1 MQSLPNEIWSDP
13 GLEGKYRFERVVAS
27 GAMAIVVVARHLEL
41 DEKVAIKFL
50 CPEAIRSNAAVSRF
64 RREARAAAK
73 IKNQHVVR
81 IIDVSTTESGIPYF
95 VMEYLDGMDLERV
108 LRQYPDRRAPI
119 SDALDFVLQASEA
132 IIEGHSLGIVHRD
145 LKPAN
150 LFCVDRGDGYPQ
162 IKVLDFGISKFTT
175 APGDVERTDQY
186 EILGSPRYM
195 SPEQITSAWA
205 VDHRTDIW
213 ALGVLLYEAIA
224 GRAPFRDELIPELW
238 RKIRQEAPEPLQ
250 ELRPDC
256 PLALAEVVHKC
267 LEKDPNRRFAD
278 LSELAR
284 DLAPFAPDRSR
295 ASIARIRWTVDS
307 NSDVSTRPSSYSD
320 SYNRLAINTDARRR
334 RNWLIGGAVVV
345 SLGFGVILSL
355 VQQAPNRDVTP
366 PVPTVANVQHTFAVT
381 PSTVVTPEP
390 SPGLNTEPSKTSQF
404 TTNAPEL
411 KDTHQEPFVRIPR
424 RPNRTSTTPTSSSS
438 AASSVPGSTPAPS
451 TPREGTTNVPR
462 VPAFLIDPIDDRN
475 KDLP

>member
-13 GLEGKYRFERVVAS
+13 GLDGKYRFERIVAS

-108 LRQYPDRRAPI
+108 LRQYPERRAPI
-119 SDALDFVLQASEA
+119 SDAIDFVLQASEA

-213 ALGVLLYEAIA
+213 ALGVILYEAIA

-256 PLALAEVVHKC
+256 PLPLAEVVHKC

-320 SYNRLAINTDARRR
+320 SYNRLATNTNARLR
-334 RNWLIGGAVVV
+334 RNWLIGSAVVV
-345 SLGFGVILSL
+345 SLGFGVSISL
-355 VQQAPNRDVTP
+355 VQNAPNRDVTP
-366 PVPTVANVQHTFAVT
+366 PLPTAPNVQHTFAVT
-381 PSTVVTPEP
+381 PSKVVP
-390 SPGLNTEPSKTSQF
+390 TEPIAAPITESSITSHPVPNASESKDSRQDRYVH
-404 TTNAPEL
+404 L
-411 KDTHQEPFVRIPR
+411 PR
-424 RPNRTSTTPTSSSS
+424 RSNRNSTTPTSPSLP
-438 AASSVPGSTPAPS
+438 ASSVPGSNTEPSPA
-451 TPREGTTNVPR
+451 REGTTTVPR
-462 VPAFLIDPIDDRN
+462 VPAFLIDPIDDRK